1 MTTVTEPTDN
11 TGGKRP
17 LSKPA
22 RRMVAGLALLAL
34 GFYVGFI
41 LMAAFGR

>member
-1 MTTVTEPTDN
+1 MTTEPTN
-11 TGGKRP
+11 SAAGKKRP

-22 RRMVAGLALLAL
+22 RRMVAGLVLLAL
-34 GFYVGFI
+34 SFYIGFV